1 MTGDAQGRARLALA
15 LRQAGVTDAAVLD
28 AIERTPRALFVGPTF
43 QQRAFEDTALPIE
56 CGQTISQPYVV
67 GAMTAAL
74 DVGRRDKV
82 LEVGTG
88 SGYQTAI
95 LSRLAR
101 WVYTVERYR
110 TLSRQAQARFATLGL
125 SNIVAKVADGAQGW
139 PDQAP
144 FDRILVT
151 AAAAQDPFALL
162 DQLKPGGVCVAPVGP
177 GQVQDLVRYR
187 KDEAGVIDRAV
198 LMQVRF
204 VPLLP
209 GVAREA

>member
-1 MTGDAQGRARLALA
+1 MTSDAQGRARLALA
-15 LRQAGVTDAAVLD
+15 LRKAGVTEPQVLD
-28 AIERTPRALFVGPTF
+28 AIERTPRDLFVGRTF
-43 QQRAFEDTALPIE
+43 QPRAFEDTALPIE

-74 DVGRRDKV
+74 EVGKRDKV

-95 LSRLAR
+95 LARLAR

-110 TLSRQAQARFATLGL
+110 TLSRQAQARFGELGL
-125 SNIVAKVADGAQGW
+125 TNIVAKVADGAQGW
-139 PDQAP
+139 PEQAP
-144 FDRILVT
+144 FDRILIT
-151 AAAAQDPFALL
+151 AATPGEPSALL
-162 DQLKPGGVCVAPVGP
+162 DQLKPGGVCVAPVGA

-187 KDEAGVIDRAV
+187 KDEAGLLAREV